1 MTQDLSLCDNSFL
14 VECDYVDGVSRQD
27 RLEIERRFKNSKI
40 NSSYVFPRHKSNV
53 RKKVTPVRTS
63 AASKSRILINTK
75 NLSLSRIRPA
85 NNNSRLQKTHSR
97 YLSDTVGAK
106 YSNPT
111 LYRKKQIS
119 ANTKILNRI
128 RRNLKL

>member
-14 VECDYVDGVSRQD
+14 VECDYVDGVSTQD
-27 RLEIERRFKNSKI
+27 RLEIERRFRKSKI
-40 NSSYVFPRHKSNV
+40 NLSYVFPRQKSNA
-53 RKKVTPVRTS
+53 RKKVTPVRTV
-63 AASKSRILINTK
+63 SKSRVLINTK

-85 NNNSRLQKTHSR
+85 NKNSQLQKTHSR

-106 YSNPT
+106 CKPT